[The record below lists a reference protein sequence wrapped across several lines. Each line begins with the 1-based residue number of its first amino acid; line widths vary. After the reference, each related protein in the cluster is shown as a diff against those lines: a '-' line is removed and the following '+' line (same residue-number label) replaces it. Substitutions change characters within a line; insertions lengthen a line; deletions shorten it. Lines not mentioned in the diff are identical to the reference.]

1 MLAKEINRGRILM
14 EGRDGMDADC
24 ATAQGIVAAGTATN
38 GYASHCT
45 SAESE
50 PTNGDSANRN
60 ENADGNS
67 PERKET
73 DREAANSEKAARH
86 PSKREPASS
95 NVT

>member
-1 MLAKEINRGRILM
+1 
-14 EGRDGMDADC
+14 MDADC
-24 ATAQGIVAAGTATN
+24 PPAEGIVAAGAATN
-38 GYASHCT
+38 RNAPNRAS
-45 SAESE
+45 ADRE